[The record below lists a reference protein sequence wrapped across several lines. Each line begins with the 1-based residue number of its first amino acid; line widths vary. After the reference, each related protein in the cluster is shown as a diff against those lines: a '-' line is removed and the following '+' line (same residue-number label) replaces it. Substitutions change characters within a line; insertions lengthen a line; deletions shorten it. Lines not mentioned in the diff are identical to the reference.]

1 MYTHC
6 LDLTNPD
13 MYWFKL
19 QEVAFL
25 SCFPP
30 CTDLSVSGARWMK
43 DKGLRALARSID
55 YFATC
60 VDVAEATGAPYL
72 IENPRSTISTY
83 WRPADH
89 SFHPCHYSGYV
100 DGDEMY
106 TKETNLWVGN
116 GFVMPPREMYNDLF
130 DEPDRTYIHYQS
142 PGEERANIRSATPMG
157 FAKAVFQA
165 NHGAS
170 ADVIADLEEKVEF
183 WCDEARKLGYEE

>member
-165 NHGAS
+165 NHGGS